1 MIGKTI
7 GTYKITG
14 TIGSGGMGEVFV
26 GEDLML
32 ERQVAIKQL
41 QPELA
46 SRPDVVQRFRAE
58 AVILAKLQHTNIA
71 TVYAFIQE
79 GANFFLVMEYVQGWT
94 LQHVLQVRGALAPA
108 IAGGLFQQALDG
120 IGFAH
125 RRHIIHRDL
134 KPANV
139 MLTDGGVIKVMD
151 FGLARVLGSA
161 HLTRQ
166 GRLVGTLE
174 YISPE
179 QIHGEE
185 TDARSDIYSLGILL
199 YELVTGRLPFESDS
213 EYALVRAHVEA
224 QPPSPR
230 QIMPAVSVDLEQVI
244 LRALSKAPTER
255 LQSTEAFS
263 LALARCL
270 PQTDSHMALSA
281 LLGALKTNTFK
292 AEPATIHIQE
302 TQHASPQAITSAQ
315 IKTTRLANT
324 ANANATDLLSSRHP
338 RGLKHFLVPALILA
352 SSAAVAGLLVFLG
365 MLHTPSGAGL
375 SPKPPGEIASPSIS
389 PLPVAPQSGD
399 NEVTP
404 TKLESSNESAP
415 PGAAVMPRQVGTTDK
430 SSISVSVPRPSPSEP
445 LEGVV
450 EERSSLS
457 QGASEIPATGK
468 SNTLGETLPQP
479 VAIIPPMDTPRKLGA
494 VEERATR
501 ASAPREGPQE
511 APPTVLPLPKND
523 TESQEGS
530 QPLPPQELKNSKKKS
545 PKVSAPKNPL
555 EKEPGAAE
563 ISLWAS
569 GKDREKATSSGTSRS
584 VQGAPAQPSAT
595 EGTKGSGGW
604 YIKK

>member
-179 QIHGEE
+179 QIRGEA

-230 QIMPAVSVDLEQVI
+230 QIMPAVSADLEQVI

-255 LQSTEAFS
+255 FQSTEAFS

-270 PQTDSHMALSA
+270 PQMDTHTVLSA
-281 LLGALKTNTFK
+281 LLAVLKTNTFK
-292 AEPATIHIQE
+292 AEPAKIYIQE
-302 TQHASPQAITSAQ
+302 TRHASPQAIASAQ
-315 IKTTRLANT
+315 IKATRLANT
-324 ANANATDLLSSRHP
+324 GNATDLLSSRHP
-338 RGLKHFLVPALILA
+338 RGWKYYMMPALILA
-352 SSAAVAGLLVFLG
+352 SSVAAVGLLVFLG
-365 MLHTPSGAGL
+365 MLYAPSGAGL
-375 SPKPPGEIASPSIS
+375 APKPPGEIVSSSTS
-389 PLPVAPQSGD
+389 PLPVAPQPGD
-399 NEVTP
+399 NRVTP
-404 TKLESSNESAP
+404 TQSESSDEPAP
-415 PGAAVMPRQVGTTDK
+415 PGAAMIPRPVGTTGE
-430 SSISVSVPRPSPSEP
+430 SRIPVSAPRPSPSEARG
-445 LEGVV
+445 GVV
-450 EERSSLS
+450 EEWSSLS
-457 QGASEIPATGK
+457 QGASGIPARGK
-468 SNTLGETLPQP
+468 SNTLAETLPQP
-479 VAIIPPMDTPRKLGA
+479 VATIPPMDTPGKAGA
-494 VEERATR
+494 VEEGATK
-501 ASAPREGPQE
+501 ASAPRDEPKK
-511 APPTVLPLPKND
+511 APPAVLPLPEND
-523 TESQEGS
+523 TESKEGY
-530 QPLPPQELKNSKKKS
+530 QHMPPQELKNSKKKPQKGS
-545 PKVSAPKNPL
+545 TPKNPP
-555 EKEPGAAE
+555 EKEPGSVE
-563 ISLWAS
+563 ISLRTS
-569 GKDREKATSSGTSRS
+569 GKGREKATSSETARG
-584 VQGAPAQPSAT
+584 VQDAPAQPSSK
-595 EGTKGSGGW
+595 EEPKGSGGW
-604 YIKK
+604 YIKR